1 MSSPAGPNPITAAWS
16 MLMARR
22 VRRPRPKGDSGHV
35 PLDNSTLSEVLED
48 LRRGGVSVL
57 ADHRGT
63 LAAYRDQ
70 LAAIDP
76 DALTRD
82 GALAYW
88 INLYNAGALELAAHA
103 STRSHTTVL
112 RVPGGFRRTW
122 AHVAGE
128 NLSLDAIEHGKIR
141 RFKDPRIHGGL
152 VCGSA
157 SCPTLR
163 YEPFTAEELDEQLD
177 GQMRSFLAGG
187 GAVQDEA
194 GSRLH
199 LSRVFLW
206 FGGDFTR
213 PSLMPTLLPA
223 RKAAVADALGTWLSP
238 EIDNWRLTTG
248 PTVTFQQYDWSL
260 ACAIGTSDRQRP
272 TPRRVDE

>member
-1 MSSPAGPNPITAAWS
+1 MSSPAGPNPLTAAWS

-22 VRRPRPKGDSGHV
+22 VRRPRPTAGSGHA
-35 PLDNSTLSEVLED
+35 PLANSLLSEVLAD

-57 ADHRGT
+57 ADHRST

-70 LAAIDP
+70 LTAIDP
-76 DALTRD
+76 DTMTRN

-88 INLYNAGALELAAHA
+88 INLYNAGALDLAAEA
-103 STRSHTTVL
+103 STSNEVSVL
-112 RVPGGFRRTW
+112 RVPGGFRRAW

-128 NLSLDAIEHGKIR
+128 SLSLDAIEHGKIR
-141 RFKDPRIHGGL
+141 RYRDPRIHGGL

-163 YEPFTAEELDEQLD
+163 YEPFTAEDLDEQLD
-177 GQMRSFLAGG
+177 DQMRSFLAGG
-187 GAVQDEA
+187 GAVRDEA
-194 GSRLH
+194 RGHLH

-213 PSLMPTLLPA
+213 PSRMPTLLPT
-223 RKAAVADALGTWLSP
+223 RKAAVADALGTWLAT

-248 PTVTFQQYDWSL
+248 PTVTFQPYDWSL
-260 ACAIGTSDRQRP
+260 ACAIGPSDRQRP
-272 TPRRVDE
+272 APRRVDE

>member
-1 MSSPAGPNPITAAWS
+1 
-16 MLMARR
+16 ML
-22 VRRPRPKGDSGHV
+22 
-35 PLDNSTLSEVLED
+35 NEVLAA
-48 LRRGGVSVL
+48 LRRGGASVL

-63 LAAYRDQ
+63 LAAYRDE

-76 DALTRD
+76 DALTRN

-88 INLYNAGALELAAHA
+88 INLYNAGALDLAAEA
-103 STRSHTTVL
+103 STRSESTVL
-112 RVPGGFRRTW
+112 RVPGGFRRAW

-128 NLSLDAIEHGKIR
+128 SLSLDAIEHGKIR

-177 GQMRSFLAGG
+177 DQMRSFLAGG

-213 PSLMPTLLPA
+213 PSRMPTLLPA
-223 RKAAVADALGTWLSP
+223 RKAVVADALGTWLAP
-238 EIDNWRLTTG
+238 EVDSWRLTNG
-248 PTVTFQQYDWSL
+248 PTVTFQPYDWSL
-260 ACAIGTSDRQRP
+260 SCTIGSSDRQRP
-272 TPRRVDE
+272 APRRVDE

>member
-1 MSSPAGPNPITAAWS
+1 MSSPTGPNPFAAASS

-22 VRRPRPKGDSGHV
+22 ARPPRPAGQGGKIT
-35 PLDNSTLSEVLED
+35 LDNAELHEVLAD
-48 LRRGGVSVL
+48 LQRNGVPVL

-63 LAAYRDQ
+63 LATYRDR

-76 DALTRD
+76 DSLTRN

-88 INLYNAGALELAAHA
+88 INLYNAGALDLAAEA
-103 STRSHTTVL
+103 SIRSEVTVL
-112 RVPGGFRRTW
+112 RVPGGFRRAW
-122 AHVAGE
+122 VHVAGE

-141 RFKDPRIHGGL
+141 RFTDPRIHGGL

-163 YEPFTAEELDEQLD
+163 YQPFTAEDLDEQLD
-177 GQMRSFLAGG
+177 DQMRSFLSGG
-187 GAVQDEA
+187 GAVRDEA
-194 GSRLH
+194 GGRLH

-213 PSLMPTLLPA
+213 PRRMPTLIPA
-223 RKAAVADALGTWLSP
+223 RKAAVADALGTWLAP
-238 EIDNWRLTTG
+238 EIESWRLTTG
-248 PTVTFQQYDWSL
+248 PAITFQPYDWSL
-260 ACAIGTSDRQRP
+260 ACPIR
-272 TPRRVDE
+272 